1 MIKKLFLA
9 LILITQISV
18 LPSWGAD
25 TVLIDQITESEA
37 QELDIQIPPETP
49 SGYHQIQIE
58 VYDDAGTISAK
69 TILFCKNLL
78 GEIKWDNNCPDLEE
92 AAEGFMQPYDP
103 LDNPED
109 TQSTQVAAFAF
120 YKLWVLFLRDRFG
133 AESRCCS
140 TAG

>member
-1 MIKKLFLA
+1 MTKKLFLA

-69 TILFCKNLL
+69 TILFMN
-78 GEIKWDNNCPDLEE
+78 GQSADRS
-92 AAEGFMQPYDP
+92 AAKQR
-103 LDNPED
+103 PE
-109 TQSTQVAAFAF
+109 S
-120 YKLWVLFLRDRFG
+120 KHKP
-133 AESRCCS
+133 
-140 TAG
+140 TAGQKSETLVCAARASAL